1 MTQQQIDAERIQF
14 RLTIAKIITLVLSS
28 ASICFAISF
37 YVNKIEMMLQKHDD
51 QLSSQNQR
59 ISDIQND
66 IKDIKQKIYK

>member
-59 ISDIQND
+59 ITDIQND

>member
-1 MTQQQIDAERIQF
+1 MTQQQIDADRIQF